1 LFDLNIFCSGSMEFV
16 VPQTDSSAFFPISVR
31 FTATDTFSDLK
42 VCLKFFLSVFT
53 CVHAF
58 IFQCTMMV
66 IVDLIFLTSLC
77 RLLTSF
83 H

>member
-42 VCLKFFLSVFT
+42 VCLKFFLSVFY
-53 CVHAF
+53 
-58 IFQCTMMV
+58 
-66 IVDLIFLTSLC
+66 LC
-77 RLLTSF
+77 ACIYIPVYNDGYS
-83 H
+83 